1 MRENRAF
8 CIDTPPDI
16 MGVLSC
22 QKYFLTKLFVL
33 FLIFLKKYI
42 GKMFLKIG
50 FFAFDFILLFREN
63 ELVNKKE
70 IDVKKRYIRR
80 KYVQSVH

>member
-1 MRENRAF
+1 
-8 CIDTPPDI
+8 
-16 MGVLSC
+16 
-22 QKYFLTKLFVL
+22 
-33 FLIFLKKYI
+33 
-42 GKMFLKIG
+42 MFLKIG